1 MSERK
6 VIKRD
11 GTVVGFDPS
20 RIERAIRRAMLDERQ
35 YDERKLKSV
44 LSSVLK
50 VIEGLHSS
58 GKVPSVEEI
67 QDIVEMELVK
77 QDLFEVARSYI
88 IYRKEREKIREEKE
102 GTLKKEPLDEVDKD
116 FSVNSL
122 RLLAARYLQKDS
134 EGNFIEGPKLMFK
147 RIAALIVIPDI
158 LHDVTIFSKAGDQQ
172 AREPEMWKAVDW
184 DGKVGLK
191 GPSGEYEFTWNKYH
205 LERMKELYDELNEE
219 GKMKKSWTEFWDG
232 VLRGEFDSHARE
244 FSEYYSMMATRRFL
258 PNSPTLFNAGTLLGQ
273 LSACFVLSIEDDIES
288 IMTAATDSAV
298 IFKSGGGI
306 GLNYSGLRPT
316 GDIVFTTS
324 GVASG
329 PVSFMRII
337 DTVTDVVRQGG
348 RRRGANM
355 GILDIDHPDI
365 ESFILCK
372 SEPGRF
378 ENFNISVMVKE
389 GFWDSLAKNEPY
401 PLVNPRNGKVA
412 ERIDPARLF
421 ETIAK
426 QAWKNGDPGVVF
438 FDNMNKRN
446 VMNGVLGPITSTNP
460 CIVGNSRV
468 STDRGMIRIA
478 DLYDHQMS
486 IRAVTDAR
494 VGPAPVMVYPY
505 GMKHKSRA
513 YQASGT
519 ELKDVADVVCSGT
532 KLVYEVQTRH
542 GYRIKATSDHKFRTQ
557 DGWKPLCELTHN
569 DVLYLQSGVGGF
581 GEFGT
586 LEAGRTVGWTVGDGD
601 ISGQRVYLRF
611 YGEDKE
617 IAPMMAKAVAKLT
630 GSPVRI
636 NDNPRQDCLYI
647 TSKRLYGE
655 LEPAFPDGNKLQ
667 APELVFRGSKELQRG
682 FLQGLFTAD
691 GHINI
696 TKNKSCSVR
705 LTSVSRQLLEQ
716 VQLLLLNFG
725 IVSRIYFNR
734 RGKQVR
740 FLPDG
745 HGGRKEYECMAYHEL
760 SIDGQSRDAFAREI
774 GFLIRKK
781 QNKLRQWIDDKR
793 RNSNRQEYV
802 TSVKEIRRVGYETV
816 FDLKEPETHSFVA
829 NGLVVHNCGEEP
841 LYAYESCN
849 LGSLNL
855 YAFIKENEEGKKSF
869 DWDHFK
875 ESILVALK
883 FLDNVIDVN
892 RFPFPAIE
900 RATKRTRKVGLG
912 VMGLADVL
920 FALDVP
926 YNSEAGFEFMEK
938 VAEYLSYWAMWES
951 TEVSGRRGPFP
962 LFSSSAYRNGELP
975 IEGYYHRE
983 EWKMD
988 WEVLVKKIG
997 EDGIRNAEC
1006 TTIAPTGSIS
1016 MIADTSSGIEPA
1028 YALAYEKRVTV
1039 GNFYYTDEEFDKR
1052 LKLAESYSEKLL
1064 KDISDN
1070 GGSLQG
1076 IDGMPDDFKAVF
1088 QTALDIPWWDHLRAQ
1103 AAFAKWIAAAVSKTI
1118 NMPSWVGVPD
1128 VFKAYLFAHRLGIKG
1143 VTVYRDGSRLGQ
1155 VLVAPSSKKGGYA
1168 VMVKNRTIE
1177 LMKKAG
1183 IEPEITAPAQPV
1195 NVTPVGTRMGQPTVN
1210 ENTGVPLSGGNHDKC
1225 PSCGSTRIS
1234 MEGGCG
1240 VCMDCGWSF
1249 CPVA

>member
-20 RIERAIRRAMLDERQ
+20 RIERAIKRAMLDERQ
-35 YDERKLKSV
+35 YDEKKLKSV

-58 GKVPSVEEI
+58 GKIPSVEEI

-102 GTLKKEPLDEVDKD
+102 GILKKEPLDEVDKD

-134 EGNFIEGPKLMFK
+134 EGSFIEGPKQMFK
-147 RIAALIVIPDI
+147 RIAALMVIPDI

-219 GKMKKSWTEFWDG
+219 GKMKRRWAEFWDG

-244 FSEYYSMMATRRFL
+244 FSEYYSIMATRRFL

-316 GDIVFTTS
+316 GDVVFTTS

-372 SEPGRF
+372 SEPGKF
-378 ENFNISVMVKE
+378 ENFNISVMVK
-389 GFWDSLAKNEPY
+389 GSFWDSLAKNEPY

-446 VMNGVLGPITSTNP
+446 VMSSVLGPITSTNP
-460 CIVGNSRV
+460 C
-468 STDRGMIRIA
+468 
-478 DLYDHQMS
+478 
-486 IRAVTDAR
+486 
-494 VGPAPVMVYPY
+494 
-505 GMKHKSRA
+505 
-513 YQASGT
+513 
-519 ELKDVADVVCSGT
+519 
-532 KLVYEVQTRH
+532 
-542 GYRIKATSDHKFRTQ
+542 
-557 DGWKPLCELTHN
+557 
-569 DVLYLQSGVGGF
+569 
-581 GEFGT
+581 
-586 LEAGRTVGWTVGDGD
+586 
-601 ISGQRVYLRF
+601 
-611 YGEDKE
+611 
-617 IAPMMAKAVAKLT
+617 
-630 GSPVRI
+630 
-636 NDNPRQDCLYI
+636 
-647 TSKRLYGE
+647 
-655 LEPAFPDGNKLQ
+655 
-667 APELVFRGSKELQRG
+667 
-682 FLQGLFTAD
+682 
-691 GHINI
+691 
-696 TKNKSCSVR
+696 
-705 LTSVSRQLLEQ
+705 
-716 VQLLLLNFG
+716 
-725 IVSRIYFNR
+725 
-734 RGKQVR
+734 
-740 FLPDG
+740 
-745 HGGRKEYECMAYHEL
+745 
-760 SIDGQSRDAFAREI
+760 
-774 GFLIRKK
+774 
-781 QNKLRQWIDDKR
+781 
-793 RNSNRQEYV
+793 
-802 TSVKEIRRVGYETV
+802 
-816 FDLKEPETHSFVA
+816 
-829 NGLVVHNCGEEP
+829 GEEP
-841 LYAYESCN
+841 LYPYESCN

-869 DWDHFK
+869 EWDHFK
-875 ESILVALK
+875 ESILVALR

-951 TEVSGRRGPFP
+951 TEISGRRGSFP
-962 LFSSSAYRNGELP
+962 LFSGSAYRNGELP

-983 EWKMD
+983 EWRMD
-988 WEVLVKKIG
+988 WESLAKKIG
-997 EDGIRNAEC
+997 EEGIRNAEC

-1016 MIADTSSGIEPA
+1016 MIADISSGIEPA

-1039 GNFYYTDEEFDKR
+1039 GNFYYTDEEFEKR

-1088 QTALDIPWWDHLRAQ
+1088 QTALDIPWSDHLRAQ

-1118 NMPSWVGVPD
+1118 NMPSWVGAPD
-1128 VFKAYLFAHRLGIKG
+1128 VLKAYLFAHRLGIKG

-1155 VLVAPSSKKGGYA
+1155 VLVAPSSKRGGYA

-1183 IEPEITAPAQPV
+1183 IELDPLTPAQAV
-1195 NVTPVGTRMGQPTVN
+1195 SVTPVDTRTGQPTVN
-1210 ENTGVPLSGGNHDKC
+1210 ENTGAPLSGGNHDKC

>member
-11 GTVVGFDPS
+11 GTVVSFNPS
-20 RIERAIRRAMLDERQ
+20 RIERAIRRAMLDEQQ
-35 YDERKLKSV
+35 YDQKKLESV

-50 VIEGLHSS
+50 VIEGMHSS
-58 GKVPSVEEI
+58 GKTPSVEEI

-77 QDLFEVARSYI
+77 HDLFEVARSYI
-88 IYRKEREKIREEKE
+88 IYRKERERIREEKK
-102 GTLKKEPLDEVDKD
+102 GILKKEVLDEVDKD

-122 RLLAARYLQKDS
+122 RLLAARYLEKDT
-134 EGNFIEGPKLMFK
+134 EGNFIEGPRQMFK
-147 RIAALIVIPDI
+147 RIAALVVIPDI
-158 LHDVTIFSKAGDQQ
+158 LHDVAVFSKVGDQQ
-172 AREPEMWKAVDW
+172 VREPEAWKAADW
-184 DGKVGLK
+184 DSKVGLR
-191 GPSGEYEFTWNKYH
+191 GPDGEYEFTWNKYH
-205 LERMKELYDELNEE
+205 LERMKALYDELNEE
-219 GKMKKSWTEFWDG
+219 GKMKRSWAELWDG
-232 VLRGEFDSHARE
+232 VLKGEFDSHVRE
-244 FSEYYSMMATRRFL
+244 FSEYYSIMATRRFL

-273 LSACFVLSIEDDIES
+273 LSACFVLSIDDDIES

-306 GLNYSGLRPT
+306 GLNYSKLRPT

-372 SEPGRF
+372 SELGKF

-389 GFWDSLAKNEPY
+389 NFWDFLAKNEPY
-401 PLVNPRNGKVA
+401 PLVNPRSGKTV
-412 ERIDPARLF
+412 ERIDSARLF
-421 ETIAK
+421 EMIAK

-438 FDNMNKRN
+438 FDNINKRN
-446 VMNGVLGPITSTNP
+446 VMKSALGPITSTNP
-460 CIVGNSRV
+460 CVVGDSRV

-478 DLYDHQMS
+478 DLYDHQVS
-486 IRAVTDAR
+486 VKAITDVR

-519 ELKDVADVVCSGT
+519 ELKDVAEIVCSGT
-532 KLVYEVQTRH
+532 KLVYEVRTRH
-542 GYRIKATSDHKFRTQ
+542 GYRIKATSDHMFRTE
-557 DGWKPLCELTHN
+557 DGWKPLCELTRD

-586 LEAGRTVGWTVGDGD
+586 REAGRVVGWTVGDGD

-617 IAPMMAKAVAKLT
+617 VVPVVAEAVAKLT

-636 NDNPRQDCLYI
+636 NNNPRQNCLYI
-647 TSKRLYGE
+647 ISRKLHRE
-655 LEPAFPDGNKLQ
+655 LKPAFPDGNKLQ
-667 APELVFRGSKELQRG
+667 VPELVFRGSKELQRG

-691 GHINI
+691 GHVNI
-696 TKNKSCSVR
+696 TKNRSCSVR

-725 IVSRIYFNR
+725 IVSMIYLNR
-734 RGKQVR
+734 RDKQMR
-740 FLPDG
+740 SLPDG
-745 HGGRKEYECMAYHEL
+745 HGGRKRYECRAYHEL
-760 SIDGQSRDAFAREI
+760 SIDGQSRDAFAHEI
-774 GFLIRKK
+774 GFMIQKK
-781 QNKLRQWIDDKR
+781 QNKLTQWIDGKR

-802 TSVKEIRRVGYETV
+802 TNVKEIRKVGYETV

-841 LYAYESCN
+841 LYPYESCN

-855 YAFIKENEEGKKSF
+855 HAFIKEDEEGGKSF
-869 DWDHFK
+869 EWDRLK
-875 ESILVALK
+875 ESIFVALR

-900 RATKRTRKVGLG
+900 RSTKRTRKVGLG
-912 VMGLADVL
+912 AMGLADVL
-920 FALDVP
+920 FALNVP
-926 YNSEAGFEFMEK
+926 YNSEAGFEFMQK
-938 VAEYLSYWAMWES
+938 VAEFLSYWAMWES
-951 TEVSGRRGPFP
+951 AEISGRRGPFP
-962 LFSSSAYRNGELP
+962 LFSSSAYRNGDLP
-975 IEGYYHRE
+975 VDGYYHRE
-983 EWKMD
+983 EWKMG
-988 WEVLVKKIG
+988 WEVLAKKIREEG
-997 EDGIRNAEC
+997 VRNAEC

-1016 MIADTSSGIEPA
+1016 MIADTSSGVEPA

-1039 GNFYYTDEEFDKR
+1039 GNFYYTDEEFEKK
-1052 LKLAESYSEKLL
+1052 LKLTETYSEKLL
-1064 KDISDN
+1064 KGISDN
-1070 GGSLQG
+1070 GGSLEG
-1076 IDGMPDDFKAVF
+1076 IEGVPDDFRAVF

-1103 AAFAKWIAAAVSKTI
+1103 AAFAKWMAAAVSKTI

-1128 VFKAYLFAHRLGIKG
+1128 VLKAYLFAHSLGIKG
-1143 VTVYRDGSRLGQ
+1143 VTVYRDGSRPGQ
-1155 VLVAPSSKKGGYA
+1155 VLVSPSSKRGGYV
-1168 VMVKNRTIE
+1168 VMVKNNTIN

-1183 IEPEITAPAQPV
+1183 IEPGMAAETRSANAAPIDAR
-1195 NVTPVGTRMGQPTVN
+1195 TGQPPVN
-1210 ENTGVPLSGGNHDKC
+1210 ENNGAPPSGENHDRC